1 MKKIKL
7 LYAEDETKTRKNHIR
22 FLQSRYDFEIFEASD
37 GKEAFEIYE
46 KERPDIVLTD
56 IMMPGI
62 DGLELAKQIRN
73 ISKETKIII
82 ITAFTEQEKLLKAFE
97 YFVLSYIVKP
107 LDRQKLQES
116 LEMALSTLPKN
127 TCQNDANLVYIT
139 KNSYFD
145 KTTKE
150 FFLDEN
156 RVRLSRSET
165 LLLEI
170 LIKNKNNALDE
181 YDIFIHV
188 WDEFEKEFSSD
199 SVRALVKKLRKKLP
213 PGSIENIY
221 GGYYKINTIE

>member
-116 LEMALSTLPKN
+116 LEMAL
-127 TCQNDANLVYIT
+127 
-139 KNSYFD
+139 
-145 KTTKE
+145 
-150 FFLDEN
+150 
-156 RVRLSRSET
+156 
-165 LLLEI
+165 
-170 LIKNKNNALDE
+170 
-181 YDIFIHV
+181 
-188 WDEFEKEFSSD
+188 
-199 SVRALVKKLRKKLP
+199 
-213 PGSIENIY
+213 
-221 GGYYKINTIE
+221 